1 LLNGQLPNNEEKNTD
16 LGKRQAFGVLKKSE
30 TVSGIRYGGSGI
42 LGKIPQVNN
51 VNVNTPDLRVFE
63 V

>member
-1 LLNGQLPNNEEKNTD
+1 MLNGQLPNNEDKSTD
-16 LGKRQAFGVLKKSE
+16 LGKRQAFGVLKKSD
-30 TVSGIRYGGSGI
+30 TLSGVRHGASGS
-42 LGKIPQVNN
+42 LAKIPQANN